1 MLMKQSGPGIHPP
14 PKWISTAGLITLT
27 ISVYSILLGPAIKS
41 LGKRLFILFKLFFN
55 FVVMKISSF
64 LFI

>member
-14 PKWISTAGLITLT
+14 PKWISTADLINLT

-41 LGKRLFILFKLFFN
+41 LGKRLFILFKLS
-55 FVVMKISSF
+55 I
-64 LFI
+64 LWL